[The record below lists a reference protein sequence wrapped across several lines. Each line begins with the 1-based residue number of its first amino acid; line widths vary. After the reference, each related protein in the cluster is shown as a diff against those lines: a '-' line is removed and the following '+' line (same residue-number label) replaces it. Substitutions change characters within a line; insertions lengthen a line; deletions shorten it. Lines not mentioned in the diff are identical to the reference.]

1 MLNFK
6 KTTKMVTVKKYHLR
20 KKEGEEGTY
29 VSLEL
34 QGDLELVQS
43 QNTSRFYASARRC
56 FIYST
61 FDEATA
67 KLIVGRQIP
76 GSIVRMSCEPYD
88 YTVPETAE
96 VIKLAYKYD
105 YVPEEVKAVSRKE
118 LKQLNT
124 SGHFKRAITDIFQ
137 CSPHLLN
144 SKIEQCNFN
153 KQAGRK
159 QK

>member
-1 MLNFK
+1 
-6 KTTKMVTVKKYHLR
+6 MVTVKNYHLR

-34 QGDLELVQS
+34 AGDLELVQS
-43 QNTSRFYASARRC
+43 QNTGRFYATARRC

-67 KLIVGRQIP
+67 KLMVGRQIP
-76 GSIVRMSCEPYD
+76 GSIVRVPCEPYD

-105 YVPEEVKAVSRKE
+105 YTPEEAKTVTSRELAV
-118 LKQLNT
+118 
-124 SGHFKRAITDIFQ
+124 A
-137 CSPHLLN
+137 
-144 SKIEQCNFN
+144 
-153 KQAGRK
+153 
-159 QK
+159 